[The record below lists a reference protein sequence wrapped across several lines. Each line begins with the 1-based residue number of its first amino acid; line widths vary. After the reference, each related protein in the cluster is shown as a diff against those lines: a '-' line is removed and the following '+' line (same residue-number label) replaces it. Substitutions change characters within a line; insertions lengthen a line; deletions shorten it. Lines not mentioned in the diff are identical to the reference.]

1 MQAAAAQKESVVVQ
15 KLRLAVVQT
24 MGWQSCGSIALI
36 LQWNA
41 L

>member
-1 MQAAAAQKESVVVQ
+1 MQAAAAQKEPVVVQ
-15 KLRLAVVQT
+15 NLQTAVVQT
-24 MGWQSCGSIALI
+24 MGWQSIGSIALI